1 MVDRG
6 SNNIF
11 VGPRE
16 DLVDWVRKQLIGPP
30 RTPKADSDNGPE
42 LRGVLPTER
51 FPCGAIYPFSSSGE
65 GIDPASEDVDDTEAA
80 SASPDDSSADP
91 AIVRRYVPPSSLGLS
106 FFIKG
111 DDIRLQSMIS
121 TGIK

>member
-1 MVDRG
+1 MVDG
-6 SNNIF
+6 ASNNIF

-16 DLVDWVRKQLIGPP
+16 KLVDWVSKQLIGPP
-30 RTPKADSDNGPE
+30 PTAENDSDKGPK

-65 GIDPASEDVDDTEAA
+65 GVDPASDDVDDTEAA
-80 SASPDDSSADP
+80 SGSPDDSSADP
-91 AIVRRYVPPSSLGLS
+91 AIVRRYVPPSSLGFS

-111 DDIRLQSMIS
+111 D
-121 TGIK
+121 